1 MIVNL
6 DSDSFREYIFNQK
19 VLLKFT
25 AVNIQLRSW
34 LLLLTWSLKGELS
47 CNYYHLKKCL
57 NVLERT
63 VSQPGIYAWCWV
75 SGHTLVRCE
84 HMPLSLIHRPAIM
97 DRVLERTWFEI
108 DEVEASK
115 LSINTLTSFAQ
126 SITIF
131 DQRFDCHSNYL
142 KGFFNLVST
151 ASLQWL
157 KVSTSKHLPTFK

>member
-34 LLLLTWSLKGELS
+34 LLLLDWSLKGELS
-47 CNYYHLKKCL
+47 SNYYHLKKCL

-97 DRVLERTWFEI
+97 DRVLE
-108 DEVEASK
+108 
-115 LSINTLTSFAQ
+115 TSFAQ
-126 SITIF
+126 SISIF